1 MTGDRWRQRLLS
13 LLSDPI
19 GSSHPQSP
27 LLTADLPGPL
37 QVGRC
42 KERSPTL
49 GARLWPGAALA
60 RSIRKQGLG
69 VPGPQP
75 RSSHSGH
82 SSPCPSP
89 SPSLLF
95 HSPLCLCTCC
105 SLCHLVG
112 SFKVPSPGQ
121 GEPAAQQDPNI
132 MFVPL
137 FHHHF
142 LPLLGLQGRLTD
154 PCLSLALY

>member
-49 GARLWPGAALA
+49 GPGCGLALRWPGPSESKGLECLA
-60 RSIRKQGLG
+60 
-69 VPGPQP
+69 
-75 RSSHSGH
+75 
-82 SSPCPSP
+82 
-89 SPSLLF
+89 
-95 HSPLCLCTCC
+95 
-105 SLCHLVG
+105 
-112 SFKVPSPGQ
+112 PSPGPPTVAT
-121 GEPAAQQDPNI
+121 PAPAPAP
-132 MFVPL
+132 VPACFSTRL
-137 FHHHF
+137 CAFAHAVPF
-142 LPLLGLQGRLTD
+142 ATLWAPLRSPPLARESQLLSRTQTL
-154 PCLSLALY
+154 CLSLCSITTSSLCWVSKAG